1 MSYIYNSFSVVNV
14 EEISFFPLI
23 NYAKIE
29 AINNNNQISNFRI
42 CYLRKKKPI
51 YTIIQNS
58 FLINRTPFKISQEE
72 SIIKFKNDII
82 LKDIITKTVPITDKK
97 ANNINLNN
105 DCEKKL
111 SKTKTKSI
119 ILFSNSDKNTNIEK
133 KNLFNIN
140 SNNTFRIKTS
150 TNKSNEKHSDQS
162 RFLDDRGLYISE
174 DGSIFD
180 NDGSSFN
187 KDDGLDEY
195 GGKYD
200 RFGQYLNG
208 KNFNVDIGMY
218 NEDIENSLLN
228 VNELKKEV
236 EEKNEIE
243 FEKIKNE
250 SINSKKLIKNFAKPF
265 ERNNSS
271 SSDEESNFDEEAFL
285 NDVIYKDEKEKFA
298 IMDDMLEKEE
308 NHIYNEKE
316 ISQIN
321 KAIMEET
328 KKEDFKIKEKQKIP
342 KNIEP
347 KKEKVK
353 QKNKSIKPKKNYK
366 KNKKS
371 IITEES
377 INKETDFTDIE
388 NSIFIRK
395 ILDKYCITMDDKEE
409 AINTINE
416 LFLHYQNKNKAI
428 IFLTDSFKHLLNI
441 V

>member
-1 MSYIYNSFSVVNV
+1 M
-14 EEISFFPLI
+14 
-23 NYAKIE
+23 
-29 AINNNNQISNFRI
+29 
-42 CYLRKKKPI
+42 
-51 YTIIQNS
+51 
-58 FLINRTPFKISQEE
+58 
-72 SIIKFKNDII
+72 
-82 LKDIITKTVPITDKK
+82 
-97 ANNINLNN
+97 
-105 DCEKKL
+105 
-111 SKTKTKSI
+111 
-119 ILFSNSDKNTNIEK
+119 
-133 KNLFNIN
+133 
-140 SNNTFRIKTS
+140 
-150 TNKSNEKHSDQS
+150 
-162 RFLDDRGLYISE
+162 
-174 DGSIFD
+174 
-180 NDGSSFN
+180 
-187 KDDGLDEY
+187 
-195 GGKYD
+195 
-200 RFGQYLNG
+200 
-208 KNFNVDIGMY
+208 
-218 NEDIENSLLN
+218 
-228 VNELKKEV
+228 

-328 KKEDFKIKEKQKIP
+328 KKEDFKIKEKQKNP

-409 AINTINE
+409 AINTINFIY
-416 LFLHYQNKNKAI
+416 LFLIFFIFKNLIKLKI
-428 IFLTDSFKHLLNI
+428 LYNHI
-441 V
+441 VCCLIMQAV

>member
-1 MSYIYNSFSVVNV
+1 MSYIYNSLSVVNV

-51 YTIIQNS
+51 YTMIKNS

-72 SIIKFKNDII
+72 SIFISSNSLNYDIKAPKTETKVIKFKNDII

-105 DCEKKL
+105 DSCEKKL

-119 ILFSNSDKNTNIEK
+119 ILFSNSDKNSNKEK
-133 KNLFNIN
+133 KNLFTIN
-140 SNNTFRIKTS
+140 SNSTFRIKTS

-328 KKEDFKIKEKQKIP
+328 KKEDFKIKEKQKNP

-353 QKNKSIKPKKNYK
+353 QKNKSI
-366 KNKKS
+366 
-371 IITEES
+371 
-377 INKETDFTDIE
+377 
-388 NSIFIRK
+388 
-395 ILDKYCITMDDKEE
+395 
-409 AINTINE
+409 
-416 LFLHYQNKNKAI
+416 
-428 IFLTDSFKHLLNI
+428 
-441 V
+441 